1 MILDQNLI
9 FVKGTDT
16 PATTTKALPLGQNDL
31 AGDTSGLGPYSN
43 FFLQVT
49 AKADI
54 PAGLTVA
61 VEHADTETGTYAEL
75 IAFPAAPALKNGQVA
90 IKSPL
95 PFKVKNWVRLRFSS
109 AVALYAFLTYGV
121 DKGVVDND

>member
-1 MILDQNLI
+1 MILEQNLI

-16 PATTTKALPLGQNDL
+16 PAAVTKAIPLGQNDL
-31 AGDTSGLGPYSN
+31 AGDTSGLGPYGN
-43 FFLQVT
+43 FFLQVM

-54 PAGLTVA
+54 PAGLIVA
-61 VEHADTETGTYAEL
+61 VEHADTETGTYGEL
-75 IAFPAAPALKNGQVA
+75 IAFPAAPALTAGQVV

-95 PFKVKNWVRLRFSS
+95 PFKVKNWVRLRLSS